1 MGPHLEIKKEEH
13 RKEEMCVE
21 MAGWYL
27 LEGGNMR
34 RLETREDEIGTSK
47 SDGWVG

>member
-27 LEGGNMR
+27 LEYGNIAT
-34 RLETREDEIGTSK
+34 TREDEIGTSK